1 MRKISVVTG
10 TRAEYGLLRPLL
22 EELQQ
27 DPAFCLQ
34 LIATGAH
41 LSPTFGLT
49 YRQIE
54 KDGLFID
61 AKIDMLVSSDS
72 AIGMAKSVGLGILGM
87 AEALERLQPDMV
99 LLLGDRYEILAAAQA
114 AMLMGIPVGHIHGG
128 ERTEG
133 AIDESIRHAVTK
145 MAHLHFTSAEE
156 YRNRVIQ
163 MGEHPSRVFNVGALG
178 IEGIRRMKLL
188 SKEKVEQ
195 ELDFAFRKQNFLV
208 TFHPE
213 TLRTEQENLNML
225 ESLLQAMDLYP
236 EAGIIITGAN
246 ADACGQKINQRLQQY
261 AWNQKKRAVFQMSLG
276 QLRYFSVLKHCDLVI
291 GNSSSGIIEAPFF
304 KKPTINVG
312 SRQKGR
318 LRALSIVDC
327 QGTVKDIQGAIS
339 QALDA
344 AFLQKLAR
352 DTVSLFGDGRSAEKI
367 MAVLKKPVERDWLLR
382 KTFYDMPLP
391 ADSLSLMDNT
401 GEIVL

>member
-1 MRKISVVTG
+1 MRKICVVTG

-22 EELQQ
+22 EEIQEDSAL
-27 DPAFCLQ
+27 CLQ

-41 LSPTFGLT
+41 LSPAFGLT

-54 KDGLFID
+54 KDGFFID

-72 AIGMAKSVGLGILGM
+72 AIGMAKSVGLGIFGM

-114 AMLMGIPVGHIHGG
+114 AMLLGIPIGHIHGG

-145 MAHLHFTSAEE
+145 MAHLHFAAAEE
-156 YRNRVIQ
+156 YCSRVVQ
-163 MGEHPSRVFNVGALG
+163 MGEHPDRVFNVGALG
-178 IEGIRRMKLL
+178 IDGIRRLQLL
-188 SKEKVEQ
+188 SKEEMEH
-195 ELDFAFRKQNFLV
+195 ELNFSFQKNNFLV
-208 TFHPE
+208 TLHPE
-213 TLRTEQENLNML
+213 TLRTEQENMNML
-225 ESLLQAMDLYP
+225 ETLLQAMDSYP

-246 ADACGQKINQRLQQY
+246 ADAGGQKFNQRLQQY
-261 AWNQKKRAVFQMSLG
+261 ACNQGKRAVFQMSLG
-276 QLRYFSVLKHCDLVI
+276 QLRYFSALQHCDLVI

-304 KKPTINVG
+304 KKPTVNIG

-327 QGTVKDIQGAIS
+327 QGTVKDIQDAIT
-339 QALDA
+339 QALGTD
-344 AFLQKLAR
+344 FLQKL
-352 DTVSLFGDGRSAEKI
+352 DQETVSLFGDGKSAAKVL
-367 MAVLKKPVERDWLLR
+367 AVLKKPLEREWLLQ
-382 KTFYDMPLP
+382 KTFYDIPLSEDRLIP
-391 ADSLSLMDNT
+391 RDNT
-401 GEIVL
+401 GDVVL